1 MFFDAAGRF
10 IMVHFKHNGSS
21 FGIAS
26 VCAPNRNPDS
36 DDFFDFCIDK
46 IDPVIPTLICG
57 DFNTVFDR
65 SLDRR
70 GSHPFDSS
78 HESSVNLVN
87 LFSRCCVT
95 DVWRSLHPS
104 DTIFTWLKP
113 DGSFSSHIDL
123 VGCPVSWLHLVS
135 SCNIVPC
142 PFLDHSGVVL
152 QCAILQAI
160 PRVPGRWKL
169 NFAILKDDDF
179 VASVKRFWQGW
190 RSKNNS

>member
-1 MFFDAAGRF
+1 MAPP
-10 IMVHFKHNGSS
+10 SEL
-21 FGIAS
+21 
-26 VCAPNRNPDS
+26 VCAPNRNPDR

-104 DTIFTWLKP
+104 DTVFTWLKP
-113 DGSFSSHIDL
+113 RVLI
-123 VGCPVSWLHLVS
+123 WL
-135 SCNIVPC
+135 
-142 PFLDHSGVVL
+142 VVL
-152 QCAILQAI
+152 F
-160 PRVPGRWKL
+160 PGSIW
-169 NFAILKDDDF
+169 
-179 VASVKRFWQGW
+179 
-190 RSKNNS
+190 